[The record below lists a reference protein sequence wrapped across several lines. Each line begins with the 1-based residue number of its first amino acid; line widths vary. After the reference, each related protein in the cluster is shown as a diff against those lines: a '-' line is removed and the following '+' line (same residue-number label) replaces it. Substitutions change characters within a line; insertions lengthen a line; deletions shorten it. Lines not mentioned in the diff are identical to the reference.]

1 MTGISRDISV
11 GHPLTVHVEF
21 TSSGIIIDNSMAS
34 EPVVPVVDMSDPQ
47 QAAGDSEST
56 VCSALDTATLTT
68 LPVSEPCGVTCSEPM
83 PSGTHTTATKR
94 ISVVEILPLPKST
107 YNCTARSKTYCSSF
121 RDHYRITVQNVPE
134 E

>member
-1 MTGISRDISV
+1 MTGISRDI

-56 VCSALDTATLTT
+56 VCSAVDTQ
-68 LPVSEPCGVTCSEPM
+68 
-83 PSGTHTTATKR
+83 
-94 ISVVEILPLPKST
+94 ISPLPKST